1 MTPEQKCHIYPF
13 TSLSQMSSVLSHFSQ
28 HLIFQFY
35 KFQHVGT
42 ICLFSRKKGKKGQKK
57 GQRRPVVVVVVVVMY
72 THRIEASEV
81 SELQT
86 CSCNISS
93 CMEFLL
99 HRLIHR
105 SSKREH
111 VAAHVASPSSPFEWI
126 STLPSCSATQYFS
139 SQSSA
144 LLTKAATSRVNK
156 LFLFKCNKFLTKIC
170 KIFYTVKNF
179 GRQVT
184 LIQT

>member
-1 MTPEQKCHIYPF
+1 MSH
-13 TSLSQMSSVLSHFSQ
+13 LSFYLFVTNVIGLVTFFLASNLSILQ
-28 HLIFQFY
+28 IP
-35 KFQHVGT
+35 T
-42 ICLFSRKKGKKGQKK
+42 RRNDLFVQSKKREKRPKK

-184 LIQT
+184 LI

>member
-1 MTPEQKCHIYPF
+1 MSH
-13 TSLSQMSSVLSHFSQ
+13 LSFYLFVTNVIGLVTFFLASNLSILQ
-28 HLIFQFY
+28 IP
-35 KFQHVGT
+35 T
-42 ICLFSRKKGKKGQKK
+42 RRNDLFVQSKKREKRPKK
-57 GQRRPVVVVVVVVMY
+57 GQRRPVVVVVVMY

-156 LFLFKCNKFLTKIC
+156 LFLFKCNNIFLQKSAKYSTP
-170 KIFYTVKNF
+170 
-179 GRQVT
+179 
-184 LIQT
+184 